1 MMEILPVVLSAVP
14 AAATAIFG
22 VMAHRLKRS
31 LEARDQRLLEEE
43 AEQKEQQK
51 RRDVEHA
58 AICQGLQIIL
68 RNEIVN
74 RYNRWQDLGGK
85 PLSIL
90 ERDVL
95 LQTYQAYHALGGNGT
110 VTEIY
115 REMVGNHYGQH

>member
-1 MMEILPVVLSAVP
+1 MEMVTMVLSVVP
-14 AAATAIFG
+14 AAATAVFG
-22 VMAHRLKRS
+22 VMAHKFKQKM
-31 LEARDQRLLEEE
+31 EAHDQRIAVEE

-51 RRDVEHA
+51 KRDLEHA
-58 AICQGLQIIL
+58 AICKGLQIML

-74 RYNRWQDLGGK
+74 RYNRWHDLGCK

>member
-1 MMEILPVVLSAVP
+1 MEILPVVLSAVP

-22 VMAHRLKRS
+22 VMAHQFKKKMDAHDRRITV
-31 LEARDQRLLEEE
+31 EEE
-43 AEQKEQQK
+43 EQREQQK
-51 RRDVEHA
+51 KRDGEHA
-58 AICQGLQIIL
+58 AICQGLQIML

-85 PLSIL
+85 PLSVL

>member
-1 MMEILPVVLSAVP
+1 
-14 AAATAIFG
+14 
-22 VMAHRLKRS
+22 MAHKFKQKM
-31 LEARDQRLLEEE
+31 EAHDQRIAVEE

-51 RRDVEHA
+51 KRDLEHA
-58 AICQGLQIIL
+58 AICKGLQIML

-74 RYNRWQDLGGK
+74 RYNRWQDLGCK

>member
-1 MMEILPVVLSAVP
+1 MEMVTMVLSVVP
-14 AAATAIFG
+14 AAATAVFG
-22 VMAHRLKRS
+22 VMAHKFEQKM
-31 LEARDQRLLEEE
+31 EAHDQRIAVEE

-51 RRDVEHA
+51 KRDLEHA
-58 AICQGLQIIL
+58 AICKGLQIML

-74 RYNRWQDLGGK
+74 RYNRWQDLGCK

-115 REMVGNHYGQH
+115 REMVGNHYGQR